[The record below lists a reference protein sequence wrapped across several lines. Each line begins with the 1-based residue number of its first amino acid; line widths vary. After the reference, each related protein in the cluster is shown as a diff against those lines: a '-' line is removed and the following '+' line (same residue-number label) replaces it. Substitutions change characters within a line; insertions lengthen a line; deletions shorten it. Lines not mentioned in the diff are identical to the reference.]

1 MQTTA
6 SPNRPPPNRLAVEK
20 TFEENLER
28 FQIYS
33 RLEIGYIL
41 RGILVSKQLLQL
53 NFPDSLEMA
62 VSRVLDVDLNTS
74 TLVVDRPSEPS
85 QAALALNSKAL
96 NFEGNLDRI
105 RISFTTG
112 PASPETFDG
121 QAALRLP
128 FPERLARF
136 QRRNHFRVPVIG
148 GRIRIPVVDGSTMWY
163 STGNVRDLSSSGASV
178 IDAGKTLNTTVGTI
192 YRNCT
197 LELPQT
203 QPLLVSLE
211 VRNHHRLVASDNTT
225 HYRIGCQFVELSA
238 AEEALIQRYITR
250 IERQRI
256 GMRHFEAEVE
266 VPHSDPP
273 KSDSES

>member
-1 MQTTA
+1 
-6 SPNRPPPNRLAVEK
+6 
-20 TFEENLER
+20 
-28 FQIYS
+28 
-33 RLEIGYIL
+33 
-41 RGILVSKQLLQL
+41 
-53 NFPDSLEMA
+53 MA
-62 VSRVLDVDLNTS
+62 VTRVLEVDFNTD
-74 TLVVDRPSEPS
+74 TIVFDRPAEAAHS
-85 QAALALNSKAL
+85 ALALRSSAL
-96 NFEGNLDRI
+96 NFEGTLDRI

-112 PASPETFDG
+112 PAKPETFDG
-121 QAALRLP
+121 QPAMRVS

-163 STGNVRDLSSSGASV
+163 ATGNVRDLSSNGASV
-178 IDAGKTLNTTVGTI
+178 IDAGKTLNTTVGTV

-211 VRNHHRLVASDNTT
+211 VRNHHRLVASDSQM
-225 HYRIGCQFVELSA
+225 HYRIGCQFVDLSS

-256 GMRHFEAEVE
+256 GMRHFEAEPEPVY
-266 VPHSDPP
+266 VAAP
-273 KSDSES
+273 KPDQEGPS